1 VPWWDLDSEAQ
12 ARALGWARARSGA
25 SVMGVTTLGMTG
37 IEFLRLHNGPRKRSA
52 GGAADLAYLEGS

>member
-1 VPWWDLDSEAQ
+1 
-12 ARALGWARARSGA
+12 
-25 SVMGVTTLGMTG
+25 MGVTTLGMTG